1 MAFARSCLTFWVCCI
16 VLPMSF
22 DPPISAPGLSSDDQ
36 NQTQGGVGLGV
47 SRLGLAQVRW

>member
-1 MAFARSCLTFWVCCI
+1 MAVARSCLTFWVCCI
-16 VLPMSF
+16 VGPMCF
-22 DPPISAPGLSSDDQ
+22 DPPITAPGLSSDDQ